1 MRGSDYFDL
10 KAFTR
15 IIELGSFTSAAQ
27 ALHVTPS
34 ALSQTIRNLE
44 KRLDVRLLNRT
55 TRSLSATDAGRRL
68 MARLQPALQEIDAA
82 LDDVNS
88 LRTTPA
94 GTLRLHLLRLAA
106 RTFLEPILE
115 RFRQAYPDIV
125 LDVTVDDALTD
136 IVDQGFDLGVRLGEL
151 LENHM
156 VAVPI
161 GPPLRHIPVAAP
173 GYVAEFGVPQQ
184 PQDLH
189 HHRCINW
196 RQHGS
201 RSLYNW
207 EFRKG
212 KKALAVSVN
221 GPLIVSE
228 RNLALSA
235 ALRGVGI
242 AFIAEELARPFI
254 EQGQLVPMLEDWCAP
269 YPGWHLYYHR
279 QTQTPTTV
287 KAFVSFANSVYKP
300 PESVKLVSY

>member
-10 KAFTR
+10 KAFTK
-15 IIELGSFTSAAQ
+15 IVEHGSFTSAAQ
-27 ALHVTPS
+27 ALRVTPS
-34 ALSQTIRNLE
+34 ALSQTIRHLE

-82 LDDVNS
+82 LEDVNS
-88 LRTTPA
+88 LRSSPA
-94 GTLRLHLLRLAA
+94 GTLRLHLPRLAA

-125 LDVTVDDALTD
+125 LDVTVDDAVTD

-173 GYVAEFGVPQQ
+173 SYVSEFGTPQQ

-189 HHRCINW
+189 QHRCINW

-212 KKALAVSVN
+212 RKALAVSVN

-254 EQGQLVPMLEDWCAP
+254 AQGQLVPMLEDWCAP
-269 YPGWHLYYHR
+269 YPGWHLYYHK
-279 QTQTPTTV
+279 QTHTPTTV
-287 KAFVSFANSVYKP
+287 KAFVSFANSVYKST
-300 PESVKLVSY
+300 ESLKLVSY

>member
-10 KAFTR
+10 KAFTK
-15 IIELGSFTSAAQ
+15 IVEHGSFTSAAQ
-27 ALHVTPS
+27 ALRVTPS

-82 LDDVNS
+82 LEDVNS
-88 LRTTPA
+88 LRISPA
-94 GTLRLHLLRLAA
+94 GTLRLHLPRLAA

-125 LDVTVDDALTD
+125 LDVTVDDAVTD

-173 GYVAEFGVPQQ
+173 GYVSEFGVPQQ

-189 HHRCINW
+189 QHRCINW

-212 KKALAVSVN
+212 RKALAVSVS

-269 YPGWHLYYHR
+269 YPGWHLYYHK
-279 QTQTPTTV
+279 QPHTPTTV
-287 KAFVSFANSVYKP
+287 KAFVGFANSVYKST
-300 PESVKLVSY
+300 ESLKLVSY